1 MAHMENFRGSLSH
14 HDAKHYADPAK
25 AMDKLFDKV
34 ILGVLVVVLLI
45 GLLVYVL

>member
-1 MAHMENFRGSLSH
+1 MHMENARGSLSQ
-14 HDAKHYADPAK
+14 HDAKHYADPGK

-34 ILGVLVVVLLI
+34 MLGVLVLMLFI

>member
-1 MAHMENFRGSLSH
+1 MAHMSNARGSLSH

-34 ILGVLVVVLLI
+34 MVGVLLI
-45 GLLVYVL
+45 VALIALLVYVL